1 MSPSGEKMTEPEI
14 DSLMQGQ
21 EDENGSIHY
30 EGVCLEIPFL
40 FNPSLL
46 KMKCLYWNLWF
57 L

>member
-1 MSPSGEKMTEPEI
+1 MTEPEI

-30 EGVCLEIPFL
+30 EGVCLEIPFF

-46 KMKCLYWNLWF
+46 KMKRLYWNLWF